1 MGAPEN
7 ALLVFNPNLEIEIH
21 DSALSSHSWAL
32 RKAIIEPTG
41 ATQVLHKSPKYEHST
56 YSKNSIS
63 RFGFDEE
70 AEEVSELMV

>member
-1 MGAPEN
+1 MT
-7 ALLVFNPNLEIEIH
+7 LRYHRIH
-21 DSALSSHSWAL
+21 GRCVKPSSNS
-32 RKAIIEPTG
+32 TG